1 MRGLL
6 LGTVMVGMAWAVP
19 TEAFPLATPGLD
31 NVEGTLLTKVGWR
44 RQYWRHAMPHRI
56 STLHLMGIT
65 RRPIHTRITRPH
77 AATTRLCRMAAIP

>member
-44 RQYWRHAMPHRI
+44 RQ
-56 STLHLMGIT
+56 
-65 RRPIHTRITRPH
+65 
-77 AATTRLCRMAAIP
+77 